1 MLSYLQQAINHYSD
15 VSYNKSENHDY
26 FFSGFQYKLFPQYF
40 TYQQISTIRTQCGCE
55 TSPSDAARNIA
66 GVP

>member
-1 MLSYLQQAINHYSD
+1 MLSYLQQAIKRYSD

-26 FFSGFQYKLFPQYF
+26 FFSEFQNKLFPHYF
-40 TYQQISTIRTQCGCE
+40 TYQQINTVRTQSGCE
-55 TSPSDAARNIA
+55 TSPSDAARKIA